1 MADLDTA
8 DDLDMLEWARAERFD
23 DFALMCCRKPHLSLL
38 SDPDQFSVTQRAGRM
53 GPVLL
58 SEILVGSDLSMA
70 CGDMCDAYRV
80 LVLVTGHTECVHRG
94 VSVSAGPGSAAVY
107 VSARRDGK
115 RAAGSCAS
123 RSTGVPSTTLSVMHS
138 AGR

>member
-38 SDPDQFSVTQRAGRM
+38 SDPDQFSVTQRAGRV

-58 SEILVGSDLSMA
+58 PRYSSALT
-70 CGDMCDAYRV
+70 YRWRAV
-80 LVLVTGHTECVHRG
+80 ICATPTECL
-94 VSVSAGPGSAAVY
+94 
-107 VSARRDGK
+107 
-115 RAAGSCAS
+115 C
-123 RSTGVPSTTLSVMHS
+123 
-138 AGR
+138 